1 MSDEILQPAIEK
13 FAEGDLEG
21 AVNMLDEL
29 CKKHKDVAAI
39 HHTYAEFANML
50 NVEAQ
55 DDVIRI

>member
-39 HHTYAEFANML
+39 HHTL
-50 NVEAQ
+50 SL
-55 DDVIRI
+55 IHI